1 MSWLV
6 AVGCIFITVIV
17 VYWVNKAN
25 GLRLPSPRNSR
36 QLTDTPPIRWR
47 DIPTSNR
54 STPTP
59 DPSSIVWQD
68 LPPELS
74 AFPTQELIFRQ
85 FQFNERWES
94 NDFLEDSSN
103 DHSTNNNTAFLDTDH
118 NPTIQELL
126 KSVIGS
132 RDLLTQAEFRPR
144 QQVYF
149 CSNCTLAHRQD
160 SWQESGNRCNQCGS
174 SEHTRLY
181 TLPDND

>member
-25 GLRLPSPRNSR
+25 GSRLPSPRNSR

-85 FQFNERWES
+85 
-94 NDFLEDSSN
+94 
-103 DHSTNNNTAFLDTDH
+103 STNNNTAFLDTDH

-132 RDLLTQAEFRPR
+132 RDLLTQAEFRPG

>member
-25 GLRLPSPRNSR
+25 GSRLPPPRNSR

-85 FQFNERWES
+85 
-94 NDFLEDSSN
+94 
-103 DHSTNNNTAFLDTDH
+103 STNNNTAFLDTDH

>member
-25 GLRLPSPRNSR
+25 GSRLPSPRNSR

-85 FQFNERWES
+85 
-94 NDFLEDSSN
+94 
-103 DHSTNNNTAFLDTDH
+103 STNNNTAFLDTDH

-126 KSVIGS
+126 KSVVGS
-132 RDLLTQAEFRPR
+132 TDLLTQEEFRPR

>member
-25 GLRLPSPRNSR
+25 GSRLPSPRNSR

-85 FQFNERWES
+85 
-94 NDFLEDSSN
+94 
-103 DHSTNNNTAFLDTDH
+103 STNNNTAFLDTDH

-132 RDLLTQAEFRPR
+132 MNLLTQAEFRPR

>member
-25 GLRLPSPRNSR
+25 GSRLPSPRNSR

-85 FQFNERWES
+85 
-94 NDFLEDSSN
+94 
-103 DHSTNNNTAFLDTDH
+103 STNNNTAFLDTDH

-181 TLPDND
+181 TLPDNN

>member
-1 MSWLV
+1 MFWLV

-25 GLRLPSPRNSR
+25 GSRLPSPRNSR

-85 FQFNERWES
+85 
-94 NDFLEDSSN
+94 
-103 DHSTNNNTAFLDTDH
+103 STNNNTAFLDTDH

>member
-25 GLRLPSPRNSR
+25 GSRLPSPRNSR

-68 LPPELS
+68 IPPELS

-85 FQFNERWES
+85 
-94 NDFLEDSSN
+94 
-103 DHSTNNNTAFLDTDH
+103 STNNNTAFLDTDH

>member
-25 GLRLPSPRNSR
+25 GSRLPSPRNSR

-85 FQFNERWES
+85 
-94 NDFLEDSSN
+94 
-103 DHSTNNNTAFLDTDH
+103 STNNNTAFLDTDH